1 MSNAEKQYLNPKFDL
16 ISQTSTLG
24 RRRWHSLKLCSI
36 LSQGG
41 GMIMYLIDMNPQ
53 NTTLEAD

>member
-1 MSNAEKQYLNPKFDL
+1 MSNTFLVKLNPKFDL
-16 ISQTSTLG
+16 ISQTSTL
-24 RRRWHSLKLCSI
+24 RAIRWHSLKLCSI

>member
-41 GMIMYLIDMNPQ
+41 GMIIYLIDMNPQ

>member
-1 MSNAEKQYLNPKFDL
+1 MSKAETAILNPKFDL

-24 RRRWHSLKLCSI
+24 RRKWHSLKLCST
-36 LSQGG
+36 LFQSG

-53 NTTLEAD
+53 NTTLEVN